1 MLVTSDVA
9 GLESLP
15 GLSGLYRTYSWLAP
29 LAIARLHG
37 WQLAGAED
45 RLARSQARLLLAGSQ
60 FSLSA
65 PFTALD
71 EARAEASAAPQRLLL
86 AGGGAIA
93 ALALFIVLAGGG
105 LRRDQRA
112 ELVRLRN
119 AGARTP
125 HCVLF
130 VMAESGWLC
139 AAALSVGAAAGI
151 GAAALLARTEG
162 EPAGAILTHS
172 LITPAGA
179 IALAAS
185 GGSRRPRCSPRWY
198 WCGARG

>member
-1 MLVTSDVA
+1 V
-9 GLESLP
+9 
-15 GLSGLYRTYSWLAP
+15 YRTYSWLAP
-29 LAIARLHG
+29 LVITRLHG

-65 PFTALD
+65 PFTILD

-119 AGARTP
+119 AGARTH

-130 VMAESGWLC
+130 VTAESGWLC
-139 AAALSVGAAAGI
+139 AGALSVGAAAGGTGWRDPDAQPDHPRGGDSAGRRVARGDCAARHAGT
-151 GAAALLARTEG
+151 GAQREADR
-162 EPAGAILTHS
+162 PAG
-172 LITPAGA
+172 GR
-179 IALAAS
+179 
-185 GGSRRPRCSPRWY
+185 GGGGP
-198 WCGARG
+198 GGDDGRGHG

>member
-1 MLVTSDVA
+1 MA
-9 GLESLP
+9 SLP

-29 LAIARLHG
+29 FTVAGLRA
-37 WQLAGAED
+37 WQLADTED
-45 RLARSQARLLLAGSQ
+45 RLARAQARLLLTGSQ

-71 EARAEASAAPQRLLL
+71 QARSEASVAPQRLLL

-112 ELVRLRN
+112 ELDRLRR
-119 AGARTP
+119 AGARTR

-130 VMAESGWLC
+130 VATESGWLC
-139 AAALSVGAAAGI
+139 AAALSAGAAAG
-151 GAAALLARTEG
+151 
-162 EPAGAILTHS
+162 
-172 LITPAGA
+172 
-179 IALAAS
+179 S
-185 GGSRRPRCSPRWY
+185 GPRHCWPVVKGSRP
-198 WCGARG
+198 ARS